1 MPPIR
6 PQLPSGMRDFLPA
19 DMLRR
24 QYVIDT
30 IATVFETFGY
40 EPLQTPALELSETL
54 LGKMGDD
61 AEKLIYYAQHP
72 GGKEQLALRY
82 DLTVPLARVFGM
94 HEAKF
99 VLPFRRYQI
108 APVWRGDRPQRGR
121 FREFYQC
128 DVDVIGISSM
138 MADAEMVQVV
148 AEALDRLGFSDFRI
162 KINNRKLLVG
172 IGEYAGLTGE
182 ALANLYR
189 SIDKLD
195 KLGVDGVREELSRGG
210 IESDAVNRVMT
221 MLISARPADAVGY
234 SAGRAILG
242 ALRET
247 LDGIPPAMDGLNE
260 LDEMLTF
267 AADFGVPDQV
277 IELDLATVRGLGYYT
292 GPVFE
297 AVLVS
302 DDPEERVGSVAGGG
316 RYDNLVGLF
325 RKESLPTVG
334 VSLGIERL
342 ITLLDRR
349 NAYPPGLNRTVV
361 QVLVSVFG
369 PETRAQ
375 SLAFASELRRAGVRA
390 EVYMQDAK
398 LGKQFSYADKKGIPL
413 VAIIGPSEVET
424 GTIKLKALATQTEIT
439 VARDNAT
446 AGAQQLL
453 MELDRRPPPSR

>member
-128 DVDVIGISSM
+128 DVDVIGVSSM
-138 MADAEMVQVV
+138 MADAEMIQVV
-148 AEALDRLGFSDFRI
+148 AEALDRLGFADFRI

-195 KLGVDGVREELSRGG
+195 KIGVDGVREELLRAG
-210 IESDAVNRVMT
+210 IDSDAVSRVMA
-221 MLISARPADAVGY
+221 MLVNARPADAVGY
-234 SAGRAILG
+234 AAGRAILG
-242 ALRET
+242 GLRET
-247 LDGIPPAMDGLNE
+247 LDGIQPAMDGLNE

-267 AADFGVPDQV
+267 AADLGVPDRV

-297 AVLVS
+297 AVLIS

-369 PETRAQ
+369 PETRSQ
-375 SLAFASELRRAGVRA
+375 SLAFASELRRAGLRT
-390 EVYMQDAK
+390 EVVMQDAR
-398 LGKQFSYADKKGIPL
+398 LGKQFAYADKKGIPL
-413 VAIIGPSEVET
+413 VAVVGPSEVET

-439 VARDNAT
+439 V
-446 AGAQQLL
+446 
-453 MELDRRPPPSR
+453 

>member
-24 QYVIDT
+24 QYVIET
-30 IATVFETFGY
+30 IAAVFETFGY
-40 EPLQTPALELSETL
+40 EPLQTPVLELAETL

-61 AEKLIYYAQHP
+61 AEKLIYFAQHP

-94 HEAKF
+94 HEAQF
-99 VLPFRRYQI
+99 ALPFRRYQI
-108 APVWRGDRPQRGR
+108 APVWRGERPQRGR

-128 DVDVIGISSM
+128 DVDVIGVSSM

-148 AEALDRLGFSDFRI
+148 ATALDKLGFGDFRI

-172 IGEYAGLTGE
+172 IGEYAGLAGE

-195 KLGVDGVREELSRGG
+195 KLGVDGVREELLRGG
-210 IESDAVNRVMT
+210 IEDSAVSRVMD
-221 MLISARPADAVGY
+221 MLVSARRTDGVGY
-234 SAGRAILG
+234 DAGRAIIG
-242 ALRET
+242 ALRQI
-247 LDGIPPAMDGLNE
+247 LAGIRPAEDGLNE
-260 LDEMLTF
+260 LEELLGF
-267 AADFGVPDQV
+267 AADFGVPGQV

-297 AVLVS
+297 AVLTS

-325 RKESLPTVG
+325 RKDSLPTVG

-349 NAYPPGLNRTVV
+349 NAYPLGLNRTVV
-361 QVLVSVFG
+361 QVLVGVFG
-369 PETRAQ
+369 LETRSQ
-375 SLAFASELRRAGVRA
+375 SLALASELRQAGLRA
-390 EVYMQDAK
+390 EVFMQDAK
-398 LGKQFSYADKKGIPL
+398 LGRQYAYADKKGIPL
-413 VAIIGPSEVET
+413 VALIGPSEAEIGAV
-424 GTIKLKALATQTEIT
+424 KLKALATQAEIT
-439 VARDNAT
+439 VARHDVVQA
-446 AGAQQLL
+446 AQRLL
-453 MELDRRPPPSR
+453 SEAEQRPFART